1 MILTKDEVVKMA
13 RQVWPEVSAGAPMPD
28 GLERF
33 ATLCRAPLVAE
44 VERLAAE
51 RNAACD
57 NAVTL
62 VFQCNDL
69 ETELADWKA
78 RALAARK
85 KDIKECAKVCEAPHG
100 YFKDAKTNLECAKAI
115 RALAASPQE
124 QQP

>member
-33 ATLCRAPLVAE
+33 TTLCRAPLVAE
-44 VERLAAE
+44 VERLAGREQVLKKATALDWTAIMREGSLVTWGDAE
-51 RNAACD
+51 
-57 NAVTL
+57 TL
-62 VFQCNDL
+62 GCRVV
-69 ETELADWKA
+69 E
-78 RALAARK
+78 
-85 KDIKECAKVCEAPHG
+85 H
-100 YFKDAKTNLECAKAI
+100 I